1 MEAFTRLQE
10 LVRRPSTRIA
20 IKVKKSIL
28 LIDPGDVIA
37 VLAEGNY
44 VCLQHESS
52 SYLLRE
58 LISVVADKL
67 EPFGFIRIHRSV
79 LVNRAFV
86 EEIKL
91 YPAGEYGLRLK
102 GGREYRVT
110 RTYKENL
117 KSITEF
123 WIGTGRFFSTGS
135 GDVPAGATESRGH
148 PQSKETHNH

>member
-10 LVRRPSTRIA
+10 LARRPAARIA

-37 VLAEGNY
+37 VVAEGNY
-44 VCLQHESS
+44 VCLQQESS
-52 SYLLRE
+52 SYLLRGS
-58 LISVVADKL
+58 ISVVADKL

-79 LVNRAFV
+79 LINTAFV

-91 YPAGEYGLRLK
+91 YPAGEYALRLK
-102 GGREYRVT
+102 GGKEFTVT

-117 KSITEF
+117 KSLTEF
-123 WIGTGRFFSTGS
+123 WIGTGRFFSTGN
-135 GDVPAGATESRGH
+135 GNGPARGSESNGH
-148 PQSKETHNH
+148 PQSEETHNH